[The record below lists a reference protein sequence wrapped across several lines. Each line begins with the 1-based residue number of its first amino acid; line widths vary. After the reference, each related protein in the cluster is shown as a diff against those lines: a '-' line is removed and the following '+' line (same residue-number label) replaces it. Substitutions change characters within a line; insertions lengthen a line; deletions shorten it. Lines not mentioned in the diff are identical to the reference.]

1 MLECTLCKLHSAWVF
16 GSKLMCYAISRCS
29 LVVLC
34 YTNLTLVCTIPAHDE
49 EHFLS
54 QLPSAKGTTA
64 STWCFTWQYS
74 VISHHVCNC
83 SLFQY
88 FSIFFVTYPKR
99 WGIRGR
105 NVKSTARTPI
115 LQTPYLWYLHFW
127 CIDEQCWDSWVRDTC
142 GQMSEMARELSVMFC
157 LQGEGNEV
165 SSTI

>member
-1 MLECTLCKLHSAWVF
+1 MLECTLCKWHSAWVF

-88 FSIFFVTYPKR
+88 FPIFLSLTPKDEVLGVEM
-99 WGIRGR
+99 WSSLPKHPSCKHPICDTCISDELMS
-105 NVKSTARTPI
+105 NVKI
-115 LQTPYLWYLHFW
+115 LGWETHVGKCQKWHESY
-127 CIDEQCWDSWVRDTC
+127 Q
-142 GQMSEMARELSVMFC
+142 
-157 LQGEGNEV
+157 
-165 SSTI
+165 